1 MSRLKTLVEQRHG
14 VDPLRGGHALCQ
26 GCGIPMVVRV
36 VLGTITRPTV
46 VVNATGCLEVATTR
60 FPTTAWNVPWVHVA
74 FENAA
79 AVASGIEAAQRALA
93 RRHSLPST
101 EDVAIVVFAGDGG
114 TYDIGM
120 QALSGALER
129 GHRFLFV
136 CYDNE
141 AYMNTGVQRSGA
153 TPFAAGTTT
162 SPVGLE
168 SFGKAQKRKDMTAI
182 AVAHHV
188 PYVAQAA
195 STYWHDLSLK
205 VERAAAADGAA
216 FVNVLTDCPVGW
228 GHEPRLAPHV
238 IGAAVETRFWPLYEV
253 VDGRYR
259 LTYEP
264 LHPLPIERWLEG
276 QQRFAHLLRP
286 ENAGVVELIQANR
299 RPRLGRAP
307 LALPR
312 RRREGSIVMT
322 FVYDFDERC
331 EGGRALLGGKGLGLA
346 EMTQLGLPVP
356 FGFTVTTEACRVATE
371 RGRVAARRPG
381 RDPRPRSPSRGAD
394 REAVRQ
400 RDEPAPALGALGRPG
415 LDAGHDGDSSE
426 PRHEPC
432 DRSRRRPSR
441 PGTSGSRSTPIAA
454 CCRCTA
460 SVVADID
467 GARFEQAIDRLK
479 HDRGIE
485 LDSQLTASDFIELAG
500 WFEEIFREE
509 TGSGVPDRS
518 ARAARLRGQGRLR
531 VVGRSASARLPAR
544 VPHSGRPRNRRER
557 DGDGVREPRR
567 ALRDGRLLQPKP
579 RDG

>member
-1 MSRLKTLVEQRHG
+1 
-14 VDPLRGGHALCQ
+14 
-26 GCGIPMVVRV
+26 MVVRV
-36 VLGTITRPTV
+36 VLGTIRRPTV

-93 RRHSLPST
+93 RRESLPNA

-153 TPFAAGTTT
+153 TPFGAGTTT

-205 VERAAAADGAA
+205 VERAAAVDGAA
-216 FVNVLTDCPVGW
+216 FVNVLTDCPLGW

-238 IGAAVETRFWPLYEV
+238 IAAAVESRFWPLYEV

-264 LHPLPIERWLEG
+264 EKAVPIERWLEG

-286 ENAGVVELIQANR
+286 ESVELVELIQQSVDRDWADLR
-299 RPRLGRAP
+299 CLCRIGDEKGAP
-307 LALPR
+307 
-312 RRREGSIVMT
+312 S
-322 FVYDFDERC
+322 
-331 EGGRALLGGKGLGLA
+331 
-346 EMTQLGLPVP
+346 
-356 FGFTVTTEACRVATE
+356 
-371 RGRVAARRPG
+371 
-381 RDPRPRSPSRGAD
+381 
-394 REAVRQ
+394 
-400 RDEPAPALGALGRPG
+400 
-415 LDAGHDGDSSE
+415 
-426 PRHEPC
+426 
-432 DRSRRRPSR
+432 
-441 PGTSGSRSTPIAA
+441 
-454 CCRCTA
+454 
-460 SVVADID
+460 
-467 GARFEQAIDRLK
+467 
-479 HDRGIE
+479 
-485 LDSQLTASDFIELAG
+485 
-500 WFEEIFREE
+500 
-509 TGSGVPDRS
+509 
-518 ARAARLRGQGRLR
+518 
-531 VVGRSASARLPAR
+531 
-544 VPHSGRPRNRRER
+544 
-557 DGDGVREPRR
+557 
-567 ALRDGRLLQPKP
+567 
-579 RDG
+579 